1 MLHVLITQPC
11 YCSFVQQHAACVDA
25 GVLLQDL
32 HEQLDDKDDFEDSA
46 HLDKES
52 WGEFFALHQ

>member
-1 MLHVLITQPC
+1 MLHVLT
-11 YCSFVQQHAACVDA
+11 VRADGA
-25 GVLLQDL
+25 GLLLQDL